1 MQPIFH
7 LLGGETYC
15 LIPLSSHRLTLLPSP
30 PSLPLVLQN
39 DPLLRYPGHIQQD
52 NEYLT

>member
-15 LIPLSSHRLTLLPSP
+15 LIPLSTRHLTLLS
-30 PSLPLVLQN
+30 SLPLVLQN
-39 DPLLRYPGHIQQD
+39 DPLLRYPGHIQRD
-52 NEYLT
+52 DEYLT